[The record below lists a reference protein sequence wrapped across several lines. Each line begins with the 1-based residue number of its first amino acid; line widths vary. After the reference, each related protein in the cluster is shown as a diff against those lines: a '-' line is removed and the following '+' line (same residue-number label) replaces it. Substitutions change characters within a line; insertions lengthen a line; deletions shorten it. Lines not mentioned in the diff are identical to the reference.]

1 MKLHSVF
8 RRLAALAVTAALA
21 AGLTVSA
28 AAAGFTDVPQSHWAA
43 QSIARCA
50 ELGVLRGES
59 AASFG
64 QGKPMTRAAFVTAL
78 CRLLSWDAGAS
89 TDTPYEDVSPDAWYA
104 GAVSAAVRGGALT
117 AQADCFRPDEAIT
130 REELAVMLV
139 RALGY
144 TTISGLTADHP
155 FTDVDTN
162 AGYITM
168 AYDLGLMTGTS
179 AAAFS
184 PDAPATR
191 EQAAVILM
199 RLADKLRADAPNL
212 TALVTQWPRQG
223 ADLQGFSAV
232 AVAAAR
238 LTASGQK
245 AVLSKTM
252 SEKDIAA
259 AKDAAGNVPV
269 LLHVTA
275 GETVL
280 SKTDPT
286 AAASLLAS
294 AVEIGGWDGIFLE
307 VEDGAATSNLTAL
320 AAAVDAA
327 MGDRPFTLS
336 VEGPSLSGGG
346 TGLDYGALSAAA
358 DELVARVACPVVPAS
373 GFTAAPAEPL
383 EELYLCLRTLRDIP
397 NLTVTL
403 SARPTAWRGTA
414 ALSAPEGSDIESYL
428 AQGAQRYYSKRYG
441 CPYLRLNDGPT
452 IWYHDSESA
461 AARLQLLGLF
471 GRGSICLTGA
481 QTATADLLAG
491 LELR

>member
-8 RRLAALAVTAALA
+8 RRLAALTVTAALA

-64 QGKPMTRAAFVTAL
+64 LGKPMTRAAFVTAL
-78 CRLLSWDAGAS
+78 CRLLDWDAGAS
-89 TDTPYEDVSPDAWYA
+89 IETPYEDVSPAAWYA
-104 GAVSAAVRGGALT
+104 GAVSAAVKGGALT
-117 AQADCFRPDEAIT
+117 AQSDCFRPDEAIT
-130 REELAVMLV
+130 RQELAVMLV

-199 RLADKLRADAPNL
+199 RLSDKLRAAPTV

-223 ADLQGFSAV
+223 ADLQGYSAV

-238 LTASGQK
+238 LTASGKK

-269 LLHVTA
+269 LLHITV
-275 GETVL
+275 GKTVL
-280 SKTDPT
+280 EKTDP
-286 AAASLLAS
+286 AAAAAVLAS
-294 AVEIGGWDGIFLE
+294 AVESGGWDGVFLE
-307 VEDGAATSNLTAL
+307 VEDGAAASNLTAL
-320 AAAVDAA
+320 ALAVDAA

-336 VEGPSLSGGG
+336 VEGPSLSGI

-383 EELYLCLRTLRDIP
+383 EELYVCLRTLRDIP

-403 SARPTAWRGTA
+403 SAQPTAWRGTA

-428 AQGAQRYYSKRYG
+428 AQGAQRYYSQRYG

-452 IWYHDSESA
+452 VWYHDSESA

-471 GRGSICLTGA
+471 GRDSVCLTGA
-481 QTATADLLAG
+481 QTAAADLLTG
-491 LELR
+491 LGVR